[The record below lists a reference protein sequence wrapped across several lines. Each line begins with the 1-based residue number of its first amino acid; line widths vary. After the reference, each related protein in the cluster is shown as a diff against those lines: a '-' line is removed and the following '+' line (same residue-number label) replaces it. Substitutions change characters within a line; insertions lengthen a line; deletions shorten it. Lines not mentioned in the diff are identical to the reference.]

1 MSIKENLQ
9 LTGFRKITE
18 SKDGAM
24 QDIPATWGGVLAALL
39 RKIVKDRYDGKGK
52 VDCTQFEDEK
62 ITFTQMEEIIEST
75 LQKYN
80 NNTLSR
86 NDLNAERSRLLKE
99 FSRDFISVKVLG
111 EFLHILDLEWVDISI
126 SMQRKSGTVKSY
138 TYHIGNMGVS
148 DNVVPDLTPEYIKK
162 SGIHDEVHKAPESN
176 LANYHE
182 KRNNSRRPRRR
193 DTEGAEQE

>member
-1 MSIKENLQ
+1 M
-9 LTGFRKITE
+9 
-18 SKDGAM
+18 
-24 QDIPATWGGVLAALL
+24 
-39 RKIVKDRYDGKGK
+39 
-52 VDCTQFEDEK
+52 
-62 ITFTQMEEIIEST
+62 
-75 LQKYN
+75 
-80 NNTLSR
+80 
-86 NDLNAERSRLLKE
+86 
-99 FSRDFISVKVLG
+99 KVLG